1 MEDVGDD
8 LQQRARHARDPEV
21 IPRAEQQSTI
31 ETIHVDTFKNQFT
44 MKKNILG
51 LLLVLF
57 SIQLTFAQTTPEQQE
72 IIELSKA
79 KWQWMADKEA
89 DKLAELF
96 DDKSVF
102 VHMGGAWGKEQEINI
117 IRGGGIWYKKADV
130 HEVSVEIIDNTAIL
144 LNRITLVAEVG
155 GNEVV
160 NPFMVTEVYVKK
172 DGVWKM
178 GSLSFTRLMTP
189 GGN

>member
-1 MEDVGDD
+1 
-8 LQQRARHARDPEV
+8 
-21 IPRAEQQSTI
+21 
-31 ETIHVDTFKNQFT
+31 
-44 MKKNILG
+44 MKKTLYS
-51 LLLVLF
+51 LLLLF
-57 SIQLTFAQTTPEQQE
+57 FGIQATFAQNTPKQQE
-72 IIELSKA
+72 IIELSKT

-102 VHMGGAWGKEQEINI
+102 VHMGGAWGKEREVNI
-117 IRGGGIWYKKADV
+117 IRSGGIWYKKADI

-178 GSLSFTRLMTP
+178 GSLSFTKLNTP
-189 GGN
+189 GGQ

>member
-1 MEDVGDD
+1 
-8 LQQRARHARDPEV
+8 
-21 IPRAEQQSTI
+21 
-31 ETIHVDTFKNQFT
+31 
-44 MKKNILG
+44 MKKSILG
-51 LLLVLF
+51 LLLLLF
-57 SIQLTFAQTTPEQQE
+57 AMQKTFAQNSPEQQE
-72 IIELSKA
+72 IIQLSKT

-102 VHMGGAWGKEQEINI
+102 VHMGGAWGKQREVDI
-117 IRGGGIWYKKADV
+117 IRSGGIWYKKADV

-155 GNEVV
+155 GNEVT
-160 NPFMVTEVYVKK
+160 NPFMVTEVYIKK
-172 DGVWKM
+172 AGAWKL

-189 GGN
+189 GG